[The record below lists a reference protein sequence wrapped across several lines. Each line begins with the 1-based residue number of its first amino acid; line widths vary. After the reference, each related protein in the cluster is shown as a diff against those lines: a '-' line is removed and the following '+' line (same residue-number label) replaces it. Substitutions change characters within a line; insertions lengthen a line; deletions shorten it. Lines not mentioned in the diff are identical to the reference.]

1 MRGNAQP
8 DSDLDIYIELVTITP
23 AMRNQ
28 ISEIAWEVGFE
39 QDRVIS
45 TFVVTREQIDFGA
58 AGANPLLFEVL
69 EEGQPI

>member
-1 MRGNAQP
+1 M
-8 DSDLDIYIELVTITP
+8 DIYIELETITP
-23 AMRNQ
+23 TLRTQ

-45 TFVVTREQIDFGA
+45 TFVVTRAQIEFGA

-69 EEGQPI
+69 KEGQPI